1 IPASVAV
8 LLWTSAVGIFLRY
21 NILDPR
27 ARSALYGVGLGLAA
41 FTIAVSKTRLFVRSG
56 AATTAD
62 IVRDGGPADI
72 RVGFRSAGCTEFDD
86 VGGQPFVARS
96 GEATTRV
103 PLGGDLGEAVVAF
116 PTTALDIG
124 RARRDLTEGLRLLA
138 ANHRALQVTRSQASE
153 VAASAQRI
161 READQRAAAQ
171 VGFELDL
178 LVVQRI
184 NEALELV
191 GEHPSDAGIDARE
204 ALLEIRSE
212 VQTLAAGLSP
222 VALDGGLLPALTSLA
237 AQQPLRVDARLADVR
252 VDSAAARALYFAAA
266 ECLTNAVRHASPT
279 RLQLTLQERDVEAEM
294 TVADDG
300 CGGACVAPGGGLAGL
315 MTRFESLGGG
325 LVVRAGGEGGT
336 KITVHL
342 PLAVNDP

>member
-1 IPASVAV
+1 MGQRRVFSGIVLGASLVLAVLAERRGNVLFPLVDLTTGCSLILGGMLTMRSSGQRLAGVLLLAAAASWFVATADLAGGLTEPLTWVHRALVVQALLVTSGRATGVRVTIVVVAYAGSIDDARAVSIQWLVVIGSATIALLLADVVRSESRWRFAIPASVAV

-103 PLGGDLGEAVVAF
+103 ALGGDLGEAVVAF
-116 PTTALDIG
+116 PITALDVG

-138 ANHRALQVTRSQASE
+138 ANHHALQVTRSQASE
-153 VAASAQRI
+153 VAA
-161 READQRAAAQ
+161 
-171 VGFELDL
+171 
-178 LVVQRI
+178 
-184 NEALELV
+184 
-191 GEHPSDAGIDARE
+191 
-204 ALLEIRSE
+204 
-212 VQTLAAGLSP
+212 
-222 VALDGGLLPALTSLA
+222 
-237 AQQPLRVDARLADVR
+237 
-252 VDSAAARALYFAAA
+252 
-266 ECLTNAVRHASPT
+266 
-279 RLQLTLQERDVEAEM
+279 
-294 TVADDG
+294 
-300 CGGACVAPGGGLAGL
+300 
-315 MTRFESLGGG
+315 
-325 LVVRAGGEGGT
+325 
-336 KITVHL
+336 
-342 PLAVNDP
+342 